1 LISDLPTF
9 FHCDDCISIAAG
21 STIQLWMKFGKTYQS
36 FSLSE
41 FSERIRTFHSTQAAK
56 SRVPYEILDGRSRL
70 LRPVL
75 ADILIKLW

>member
-1 LISDLPTF
+1 
-9 FHCDDCISIAAG
+9 
-21 STIQLWMKFGKTYQS
+21 MKFGKTYQS